1 MHVVEVDRLCST
13 TSHTDTQVLTHS
25 QLLPPSEWTS
35 QSWAV
40 QHLDGLAPHDA
51 CVMALMRHE
60 KAGADDVDHQFQPL
74 WSKAYADFAQTPTEE
89 MNETL
94 QKAVDLQKRA
104 KALMTRGGAADFLE
118 RPPRIINIEMKE
130 GDQTPRPAV

>member
-40 QHLDGLAPHDA
+40 QHLDGLLPDDA
-51 CVMALMRHE
+51 RVMAVMRHE
-60 KAGADDVDHQFQPL
+60 KAGAADATHQFQPL
-74 WSKAYADFAQTPTEE
+74 F
-89 MNETL
+89 
-94 QKAVDLQKRA
+94 
-104 KALMTRGGAADFLE
+104 
-118 RPPRIINIEMKE
+118 
-130 GDQTPRPAV
+130 PRPTPISPHSDSNTTSAHLTSNAS